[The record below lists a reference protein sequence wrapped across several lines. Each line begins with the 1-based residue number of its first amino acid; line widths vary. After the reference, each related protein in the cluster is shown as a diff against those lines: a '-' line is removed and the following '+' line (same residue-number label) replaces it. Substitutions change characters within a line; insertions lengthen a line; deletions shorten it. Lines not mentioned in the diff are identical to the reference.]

1 MLDWLAQKWVELQQ
15 FLYSLLLTLVTI
27 LKDLFTFFYE
37 GFLNIALMA
46 IQGLD
51 GLFDGLDIAQHINSL
66 PPEVTFYASA
76 LGLSQAMTMIII
88 SITIRFLLQLIPF
101 IRLGS

>member
-15 FLYSLLLTLVTI
+15 FLYSILLTYMAMIEDIMIAL
-27 LKDLFTFFYE
+27 YE
-37 GFLNIALMA
+37 GFLNIALIA
-46 IQGLD
+46 IRGLD
-51 GLFDGLDIAQHINSL
+51 GFFDGLDIAQHINSL

-76 LGLSQAMTMIII
+76 LGLSEAMTMIII

>member
-15 FLYSLLLTLVTI
+15 FLYSILLTYM
-27 LKDLFTFFYE
+27 TFLEDIMTALYE
-37 GFLNIALMA
+37 GFLNIALIA
-46 IQGLD
+46 IQALD
-51 GLFDGLDIAQHINSL
+51 GFFDGLDIAQHINSL

-76 LGLSQAMTMIII
+76 LGLSEAMTMIII